1 MAFFSL
7 LAKKFPAISKGLN
20 LKLLQGSMPPDPPS
34 LLMPTYLKC
43 ATQSQTAKAP
53 PPLEAC
59 PFGLIWSVSS
69 LITPTREKTCLPG

>member
-20 LKLLQGSMPPDPPS
+20 LKLLQGSIPLDPPS

-53 PPLEAC
+53 PLETC

-69 LITPTREKTCLPG
+69 LMTPTREKTWLQG

>member
-20 LKLLQGSMPPDPPS
+20 LKLLQGSIPLDPPS